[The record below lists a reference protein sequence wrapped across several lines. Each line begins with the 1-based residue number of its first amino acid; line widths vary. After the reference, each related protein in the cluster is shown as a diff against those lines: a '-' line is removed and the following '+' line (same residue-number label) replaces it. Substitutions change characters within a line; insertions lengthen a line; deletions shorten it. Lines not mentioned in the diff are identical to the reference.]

1 MSLWIGWDPPFWQ
14 KYPKIPSFFYDNTF
28 LEYVRPPP
36 FWRKKSKKI
45 SVFSDKEIL
54 DWARPPRPPFGGFL
68 KEDKKQ
74 FIFFMPPIIY
84 RSLGVLSQVQQATRC
99 HVHLNQFCFKFHL
112 KSTTTKADKV
122 CVHYVSHSHITP
134 IYRKHKHKISSAD
147 ELTFA

>member
-1 MSLWIGWDPPFWQ
+1 MDW
-14 KYPKIPSFFYDNTF
+14 
-28 LEYVRPPP
+28 VRPPLLTKIFKNP
-36 FWRKKSKKI
+36 LFYDKTLLKKVRPLPPLKKNPKKSNFFLIRKFWIGRDPPAPLSEFFWKKTKN
-45 SVFSDKEIL
+45 SLF
-54 DWARPPRPPFGGFL
+54 FL
-68 KEDKKQ
+68 
-74 FIFFMPPIIY
+74 MPPIIY